1 MTIEY
6 IDACGGVLALVLV
19 IGFHFWGRVEYFN
32 LDKEMDTKD
41 YLLIALLSYIVS
53 QFIISF
59 MGESM
64 IALQIVVV
72 GVAYSVW
79 FAAALRKWYKVDP
92 IYIFPLI
99 LRLGVIALG
108 IVIADIIFKNTD
120 SLFFFLLAIGL
131 LRRRA

>member
-19 IGFHFWGRVEYFN
+19 IGFHFWGRIEYFN
-32 LDKEMDTKD
+32 LDTKD

-59 MGESM
+59 MGKSM
-64 IALQIVVV
+64 IALQILVV
-72 GVAYSVW
+72 GVAYSIW

-92 IYIFPLI
+92 LYIFPLV
-99 LRLGVIALG
+99 LRLGVIVLG

-131 LRRRA
+131 LRRRI